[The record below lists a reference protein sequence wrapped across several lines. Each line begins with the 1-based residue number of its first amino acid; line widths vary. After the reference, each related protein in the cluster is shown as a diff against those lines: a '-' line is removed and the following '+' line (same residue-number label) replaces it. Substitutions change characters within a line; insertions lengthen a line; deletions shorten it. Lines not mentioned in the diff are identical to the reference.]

1 MKENTTE
8 NGATFAKVQGILNSA
23 VGAWEQQRGRPPNL
37 TVHGTNFAWETRE
50 QLLASTARG
59 HHLIQPDLIGAADAS
74 GANLVQALTN
84 GIPPFVCRMPA
95 GGPFLSDEDIGVI
108 QAWIEAGAPE

>member
-1 MKENTTE
+1 MKEYKKE
-8 NGATFAKVQGILNSA
+8 NATTFAEVQGILNSA
-23 VGAWEQQRGRPPNL
+23 VGAWEQQRGRPPDL
-37 TVHGTNFAWETRE
+37 TVHGTNFGWETRE

-59 HHLIQPDLIGAADAS
+59 RRLIQPDLIGATDAS

-84 GIPPFVCRMPA
+84 GIPPFVRRMPA

>member
-1 MKENTTE
+1 MRDDTIA
-8 NGATFAKVQGILNSA
+8 GTFAEVQRILNSA
-23 VGAWEQQRGRPPNL
+23 IEGWEDHHGRPPNL
-37 TVHGTNFAWETRE
+37 RVHSDDFGWASRE

-59 HHLIQPDLIGAADAS
+59 RRLIQPELVGAADAS

-84 GIPPFVCRMPA
+84 GIPPFIRRMPA
-95 GGPFLSDEDIGVI
+95 GGPFLTEEDIAVI